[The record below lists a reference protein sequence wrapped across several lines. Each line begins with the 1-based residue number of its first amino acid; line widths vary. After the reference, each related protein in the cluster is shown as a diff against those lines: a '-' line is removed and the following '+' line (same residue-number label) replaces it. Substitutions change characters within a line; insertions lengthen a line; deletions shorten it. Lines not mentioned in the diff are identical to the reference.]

1 VTEFDDLE
9 KNETVELSAET
20 QMCAYEMAWDQFVGR
35 ERDVSDIRVS
45 DAYVDG
51 DDVVVEVS
59 GDVTKRDPKEI
70 PVFQSQERWESRS
83 DTEATPLPLWMK
95 VVEKSVPFAL
105 TGGVLAVSGFVAV
118 SVMEE
123 LDMSINGTEVA
134 VPGYFELTFVMATI
148 LFVIWSIQYLPRV
161 MRGGFA

>member
-20 QMCAYEMAWDQFVGR
+20 QMNAYEMAWDEFVGHD
-35 ERDVSDIRVS
+35 RDVSDIRVS

-95 VVEKSVPFAL
+95 VVEKSAPFAL

-161 MRGGFA
+161 FRGGFT